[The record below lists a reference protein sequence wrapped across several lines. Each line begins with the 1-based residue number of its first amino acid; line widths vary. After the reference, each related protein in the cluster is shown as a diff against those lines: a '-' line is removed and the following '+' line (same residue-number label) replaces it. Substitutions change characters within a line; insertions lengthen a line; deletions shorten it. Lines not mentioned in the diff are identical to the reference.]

1 MPRISQWG
9 VEVDVDIDVDVE
21 EFYNDCSDREK
32 KELMEYLTE
41 DDFIPERI
49 IQAREDNLMDLTY
62 KKALDK
68 LHSKRIYLTL
78 EEEQFIINL
87 SNKY

>member
-21 EFYNDCSDREK
+21 EFYNDCSDKEK
-32 KELMEYLTE
+32 KELVEYLIE
-41 DDFIPERI
+41 DDFIPERMV
-49 IQAREDNLMDLTY
+49 QAREDNLMDLTY
-62 KKALDK
+62 KNALDK
-68 LHSKRIYLTL
+68 LYNKRIYLTL

-87 SNKY
+87 ANKY